1 MSALSGVKVLELC
14 QMVAGP
20 YATKL
25 LADLGAEVIKI
36 EPPDQGDPARNRG
49 PFADDIPH
57 QERSGLFLYLNT
69 NKLGITL
76 NIERR
81 GAREL
86 LDKLIAESDILV
98 EDHAPN
104 RRQELDLDYQMLQ
117 QINPKL
123 IMCSITSFGQKGP
136 YANYKAYHLNTYHS
150 GGEGYITPGGTTFP
164 ERPPLKV
171 GKFTGDYLSGLGSTI
186 SILGALYWQRF
197 TGKGQYI
204 DISKQRMLMS
214 LNAMELSRYP
224 NDGYI
229 TTRLTRGYRLAGVF
243 PCRDGYIQFATQQ
256 EKDWWAFV
264 KLMGNPEWAKEE
276 RFRDLAGREK
286 HATEIKEKISSW
298 MMQHTREELYR
309 MARETGAV
317 LAPYYTLDE
326 VAKSSQSALRSFY
339 VELEH
344 PVAGSFKYPSAP
356 YKFSHT
362 PWSAYRPAPTLGQ
375 HNEQIYCQRLGYS
388 RTDLIKL
395 RQASII

>member
-1 MSALSGVKVLELC
+1 MSALAGVKVLELC

-20 YATKL
+20 YTTKL

-36 EPPDQGDPARNRG
+36 ETPDEGDPARNRG
-49 PFADDIPH
+49 PFANDIPH

-76 NIERR
+76 NVERR

-86 LDKLIAESDILV
+86 LDKLIAQSDILV

-104 RRQELDLDYQMLQ
+104 RREELNLDYRMLQ
-117 QINPKL
+117 HINPKL
-123 IMCSITSFGQKGP
+123 IMCSITPFGQKGP

-150 GGEGYITPGGTTFP
+150 GGEGYSTPGGTSLL

-171 GKFTGDYLSGLGSTI
+171 GKFTGDYLSGLGSAI
-186 SILGALYWQRF
+186 AILGALYWQRI
-197 TGKGQYI
+197 TGKGQHI
-204 DISKQRMLMS
+204 DVSKQRVLMS
-214 LNAMELSRYP
+214 LDAIELCRYP
-224 NDGYI
+224 NDGYM

-243 PCRDGYIQFATQQ
+243 PCKDGYIQFATQQ

-264 KLMGNPEWAKEE
+264 KLMGDPEWAKEE

-309 MARETGAV
+309 IARETGAV

-326 VAKSSQSALRSFY
+326 VAESLQSAVRSFY

-356 YKFSHT
+356 YKLSQT
-362 PWSAYRPAPTLGQ
+362 PWSAHRPAPTLGQ

-388 RTDLIKL
+388 RSDLTKL
-395 RQASII
+395 RQAGII

>member
-1 MSALSGVKVLELC
+1 MLELC

-25 LADLGAEVIKI
+25 LADLGAEVIKV
-36 EPPDQGDPARNRG
+36 EPPDQGDPARRRG
-49 PFADDIPH
+49 PFANDLPH

-76 NIERR
+76 NLERQ
-81 GAREL
+81 GAGEL
-86 LDKLIAESDILV
+86 LDKLIAQSDILV
-98 EDHAPN
+98 EDHAPK
-104 RRQELDLDYQMLQ
+104 RRQELGLDYQSLQ
-117 QINPKL
+117 AINPKL
-123 IMCSITSFGQKGP
+123 IMCSITPFGQTGP

-150 GGEGYITPGGTTFP
+150 GGEGYTTPGGTLFP

-186 SILGALYWQRF
+186 AILGALYWQRF

-204 DISKQRMLMS
+204 DISKQRVLMS
-214 LNAMELSRYP
+214 LNAIELCRYP
-224 NDGYI
+224 SDGYI
-229 TTRLTRGYRLAGVF
+229 TTRLTRGYRLAGAF

-264 KLMGNPEWAKEE
+264 ELMGNPEWSKDK
-276 RFRDLAGREK
+276 RFHDLAGREK
-286 HATEIKEKISSW
+286 HAAEIKEKISSW
-298 MMQHTREELYR
+298 LMQHTRDELYR

-326 VAKSSQSALRSFY
+326 VANSPQSALRGFY

-344 PVAGSFKYPSAP
+344 PVAGSFEYPSAP
-356 YKFSHT
+356 YKFSLT
-362 PWSAYRPAPTLGQ
+362 QWAACRPAPTLGQ
-375 HNEQIYCQRLGYS
+375 YNEQIYCQRLGYS
-388 RTDLIKL
+388 KTELTKL
-395 RQASII
+395 RQASVI

>member
-1 MSALSGVKVLELC
+1 MSALAGVKVLELC

-20 YATKL
+20 YTTKL
-25 LADLGAEVIKI
+25 LADLGAEVIKM
-36 EPPDQGDPARNRG
+36 ETPDEGDPARNRG
-49 PFADDIPH
+49 PFANDIPH

-76 NIERR
+76 NVERR

-86 LDKLIAESDILV
+86 LDKLIAQSDILV

-104 RRQELDLDYQMLQ
+104 RREELNLDYRMLQ
-117 QINPKL
+117 HINPKL
-123 IMCSITSFGQKGP
+123 IMCSITPFGQKGP

-150 GGEGYITPGGTTFP
+150 GGEGYSTPGGTSLL

-171 GKFTGDYLSGLGSTI
+171 GKFTGDYLSGLGSAI
-186 SILGALYWQRF
+186 AILGALYWQRI
-197 TGKGQYI
+197 TGKGQHI
-204 DISKQRMLMS
+204 DVSKQRVLMS
-214 LNAMELSRYP
+214 LDAIELCRYP
-224 NDGYI
+224 NDGYM

-243 PCRDGYIQFATQQ
+243 PCKDGYIQFATQQ

-264 KLMGNPEWAKEE
+264 KLLGDPEWAKEE

-286 HATEIKEKISSW
+286 HATEIKEKISSCL
-298 MMQHTREELYR
+298 MQHTREELYSK
-309 MARETGAV
+309 ARETGAV
-317 LAPYYTLDE
+317 LAPYYTLGE
-326 VAKSSQSALRSFY
+326 VAKSTQSAVRSFY

-356 YKFSHT
+356 YKLSQT
-362 PWSAYRPAPTLGQ
+362 PWSAHRPAPTLGQ

-388 RTDLIKL
+388 RSDLTKL